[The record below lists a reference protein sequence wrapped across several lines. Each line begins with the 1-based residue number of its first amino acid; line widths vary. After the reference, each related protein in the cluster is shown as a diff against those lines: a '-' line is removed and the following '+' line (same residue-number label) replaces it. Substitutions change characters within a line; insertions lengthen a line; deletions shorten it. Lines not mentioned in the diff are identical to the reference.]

1 MYLSANSVTDEATI
15 ARRAELFERRGGYY
29 YEHWDELDA
38 QWREKVETEIHEL
51 EALEVPALPDVE
63 DESVVRAGRGWGS
76 AHGLLVAYD
85 HLLEG
90 LDRICHYH
98 FELMN
103 LGYGAYLL
111 FYEVCRKAFPGHLRP
126 DDREDGRRPRPRRL
140 AAGR

>member
-1 MYLSANSVTDEATI
+1 MT
-15 ARRAELFERRGGYY
+15 
-29 YEHWDELDA
+29 

-63 DESVVRAGRGWGS
+63 DESLVRAGRGWGS

-111 FYEVCRKAFPGHLRP
+111 FYEVCRKAFPDISDQTIAKMVAASTSSP
-126 DDREDGRRPRPRRL
+126 CGRTMSSGASPGWRSSSVSPRRSG
-140 AAGR
+140 APTARRRCGQR